1 MIKNQTETV
10 VKVSVE
16 IRISYGR
23 PMQWLIVW
31 CIRFLCLSP
40 ALAMNLFCVLGTK
53 SKILLGV
60 YKYMGNLVLSTEL
73 K

>member
-23 PMQWLIVW
+23 PMQGLLFGALD
-31 CIRFLCLSP
+31 CGSRFLCLSP

-60 YKYMGNLVLSTEL
+60 
-73 K
+73 

>member
-1 MIKNQTETV
+1 MIKNQKETV
-10 VKVSVE
+10 VKVSVD

-31 CIRFLCLSP
+31 CISLWVEISMFEPCPGYER
-40 ALAMNLFCVLGTK
+40 VLGTK

-60 YKYMGNLVLSTEL
+60 
-73 K
+73 

>member
-1 MIKNQTETV
+1 MEDPC
-10 VKVSVE
+10 S
-16 IRISYGR
+16 G
-23 PMQWLIVW
+23 LLFGALD
-31 CIRFLCLSP
+31 CGLRFLCLSP

>member
-1 MIKNQTETV
+1 MIKNQKETV

-31 CIRFLCLSP
+31 CIRLWVEISMFEPCPGYEPVLCPWDKVQNSI
-40 ALAMNLFCVLGTK
+40 G
-53 SKILLGV
+53 SIKIYG
-60 YKYMGNLVLSTEL
+60 
-73 K
+73 